1 MTPAER
7 ENLINVK
14 NQLAAKYTQKAKN
27 AGSRAKRVQSEL
39 KARSYG
45 RQVVALRR
53 GEGA

>member
-14 NQLAAKYTQKAKN
+14 TQLSAKYTQKAKN
-27 AGSRAKRVQSEL
+27 SGSKAKREQSEL
-39 KARSYG
+39 KARSYS